1 MRLALS
7 ALILTTAWSAM
18 APSGHAQSVEAP
30 RAVTGTVEVLG
41 NYYWERSTRVVAP
54 SVAVTLE
61 GPRGGYVRAGYLV
74 DSITSASQAAG
85 VIEDVR
91 FTEIRHQGSLGGGY
105 EFDLGEAQLLLGVN
119 GRVSREPDY
128 LSIGGGITAALSLAQ
143 RTTTLRLN
151 LGYVHDEVRR
161 VTVTSEGRMES
172 LTFGD
177 RDFDALALALSWEQ
191 ILSPTTYIEVGYQY
205 GYMNGYLANA
215 YRQVR
220 VGSFFIDENHPGVRR
235 RHTLM
240 GHLAHYVEKTRTGL
254 HLFYRAYLDSWDV
267 GALTPEAR
275 IYQGLARFAQLRLRY
290 RYYRQTRSFFYEQ
303 EYGATAPDDGF
314 VTNDPKM
321 SAFHSHLLGF
331 QFAVQMAFLEGT
343 ALDTFRRAWL
353 DLSFEYLWQT
363 NRFGNAVIAQAGFR
377 VPF

>member
-1 MRLALS
+1 MRFALS
-7 ALILTTAWSAM
+7 ALILTTVWSAL
-18 APSGHAQSVEAP
+18 APTARADESSGT
-30 RAVTGTVEVLG
+30 VTGTAEILG

-54 SVAVTLE
+54 SVALTLE
-61 GPRGGYVRAGYLV
+61 GPNGGYVQAGYLV

-91 FTEIRHQGSLGGGY
+91 FTEIRHQGNLGGGY
-105 EFDLGEAQLLLGVN
+105 EFDLGDMQLQLGIS

-128 LSIGGGITAALSLAQ
+128 LSVGGGISAALSLAQ
-143 RTTTLRLN
+143 RTTIFRLN

-161 VTVTSEGRMES
+161 FTTTSDGRMES
-172 LTFGD
+172 LTFGK
-177 RDFDALALALSWEQ
+177 RNFDALALSVSWEQ

-205 GYMNGYLANA
+205 GYLEGYLANS

-220 VGSFFIDENHPGVRR
+220 VASFFVDEEHPGVRR
-235 RHTLM
+235 RHTGM
-240 GHLAHYVEKTRTGL
+240 AHLAHYVRKTRTGL
-254 HLFYRAYLDSWDV
+254 HLFYRAYLDSWDI

-275 IYQGLARFAQLRLRY
+275 VYQQIARFAQLRVRY
-290 RYYRQTRSFFYEQ
+290 RYYRQTRSFFYEE
-303 EYGATAPDDGF
+303 EYEGTVEENEF

-331 QFAVQMAFLEGT
+331 QFGLQLAFLERT
-343 ALDTFRRAWL
+343 ALDVFRRAWL
-353 DLSFEYLWQT
+353 DFSFEYLWQT
-363 NRFGNAVIAQAGFR
+363 SRFGNAVIAQAGLR

>member
-1 MRLALS
+1 VRSALS
-7 ALILTTAWSAM
+7 AVILLSAWTAALSTAR
-18 APSGHAQSVEAP
+18 ADESSGT
-30 RAVTGTVEVLG
+30 VTGTVEVIG

-54 SVAVTLE
+54 AVALTLE
-61 GPRGGYVRAGYLV
+61 GPNGGYVQAGYLV

-91 FTEIRHQGSLGGGY
+91 FTEIRHQGNLGGGY
-105 EFDLGEAQLLLGVN
+105 EFDLGEAQLLLGVS

-128 LSIGGGITAALSLAQ
+128 LSVGGGISAQLSLAQ
-143 RTTTLRLN
+143 RTTILRLN

-161 VTVTSEGRMES
+161 LTVTSDGRMES

-177 RDFDALALALSWEQ
+177 RSFDALALSVSWEQ
-191 ILSPTTYIEVGYQY
+191 ILSPTTYVEVGYQY
-205 GYMNGYLANA
+205 GYMDGYLANA

-220 VGSFFIDENHPGVRR
+220 VGSFFVDENHPGTRR
-235 RHTLM
+235 RHTVM
-240 GHLAHYVEKTRTGL
+240 GHLAHYVRKSRTGL
-254 HLFYRAYLDSWDV
+254 HLFYRAYLDNWDI

-275 IYQGLARFAQLRLRY
+275 VYQALARFAQLRVRY
-290 RYYRQTRSFFYEQ
+290 RYYRQTRSFFYAED
-303 EYGATAPDDGF
+303 YGAMGPDDGF

-331 QFAVQMAFLEGT
+331 QFGLQMAFLERT
-343 ALDTFRRAWL
+343 ALDAFRRAWL

-363 NRFGNAVIAQAGFR
+363 SRFGNAVIAQASFR

>member
-1 MRLALS
+1 MRVALS
-7 ALILTTAWSAM
+7 ALILSTAWSAL
-18 APSGHAQSVEAP
+18 ASVAHADESSGT
-30 RAVTGTVEVLG
+30 VTGTVEVLG

-54 SVAVTLE
+54 AVAVTLE
-61 GPRGGYVRAGYLV
+61 GPNGGYVRAGYLV
-74 DSITSASQAAG
+74 DSITSASQASG

-91 FTEIRHQGSLGGGY
+91 FTEIRHQGSLGAGF
-105 EFDLGEAQLLLGVN
+105 EFDLGEAQLLVGAS

-128 LSIGGGITAALSLAQ
+128 LSVGGGISAQLSLAQ
-143 RTTTLRLN
+143 RTTIFRLN

-161 VTVTSEGRMES
+161 YTTTAEGRMES

-205 GYMNGYLANA
+205 GYLNGYLANA

-220 VGSFFIDENHPGVRR
+220 VGSFFVDENHPGIRR
-235 RHTLM
+235 RHTVM
-240 GHLAHYVEKTRTGL
+240 GHLAHFVEKTRTGL
-254 HLFYRAYLDSWDV
+254 HLFYRAYLDSWDL

-275 IYQGLARFAQLRLRY
+275 VYQALARFAQIRVRY
-290 RYYRQTRSFFYEQ
+290 RYYRQTRSFFYQ
-303 EYGATAPDDGF
+303 DDYGAEGPEDGF

-331 QFAVQMAFLEGT
+331 QFGLQMAFLDST
-343 ALDTFRRAWL
+343 ALDAFRRAWL
-353 DLSFEYLWQT
+353 EISFEYLWQT
-363 NRFGNAVIAQAGFR
+363 SRFGNAVIAQAGFR